1 MITSLTL
8 VFALVVGVVG
18 VRVLSS
24 VDTEITFD
32 SSYLSLLESSHVE
45 ASEVASIEVPEMD
58 FKEIK
63 IPVQKVASK
72 KIIAKKPAPKKIIV
86 EEPVYVSK
94 SELPFHE
101 PVTLQKVTY
110 NVALLENMVALYEGL
125 PVEEKVL
132 VAEEVKKD
140 EVKLIQA
147 STDAEPEF
155 FEYEAKPEEK
165 AEVVEVAAA
174 TPAPV
179 AEVKTETETETETE
193 KVVENINVVV
203 QDIQPAAPKAEEAK
217 VDFVAFDYSGLK
229 QDIKENKVP
238 TISMVDTHR
247 KPKRNS
253 VVKPPVQEEKT
264 DKSEKSEK
272 NALVQP
278 VFETQM
284 TIQGVATDLR
294 NNDVLRGFEVRF
306 QDNTSESFED
316 YGDGEVTVSLSMARP
331 KMTRSMVLLKRGF
344 APTNTDLILEDGAGS
359 VSIPVLS
366 QELLDE
372 QMAAFE
378 KSGPV
383 GALLVELADE
393 TEKATLDVPFGKI
406 ITLDGD
412 MRETKSEDFRYQLF
426 IGVKAGNALLTYV
439 HGNEITNKIV
449 HIHEREVTFESNY
462 FEKEKLEKVTLF
474 QEDLLS
480 REKSPLVTAS
490 ENVKVFA
497 RNAYGEKLNQN
508 TYRID
513 FGKALM
519 GGRNYLELTHESE
532 AVFVGTKN
540 ETQLSVPS
548 EDLMRHIL
556 SSLPENKL
564 GNRCVIQVNTK
575 RKIADVSVASESV
588 GESLMITAQYLDNDG
603 RFYESASEKTRKI
616 IVVGENHGSELQDSN
631 GKVNVKITYLDGSQE
646 FLGSYCSP
654 NTYLVEQL

>member
-18 VRVLSS
+18 VRVLNS

-32 SSYLSLLESSHVE
+32 SSYLSLLETSRVE
-45 ASEVASIEVPEMD
+45 ASEVAAIEVPEMD
-58 FKEIK
+58 FQEIR
-63 IPVQKVASK
+63 IPVEKKTIPK
-72 KIIAKKPAPKKIIV
+72 KIIARKPAPKKIIID
-86 EEPVYVSK
+86 EPVYVSK

-101 PVTLQKVTY
+101 PVKLQKVTY
-110 NVALLENMVALYEGL
+110 NVALLENMVALYDGL

-140 EVKLIQA
+140 EVKTVQA
-147 STDAEPEF
+147 STDVEPEF
-155 FEYEAKPEEK
+155 FEYEAQP
-165 AEVVEVAAA
+165 EVAAA
-174 TPAPV
+174 APVQEAVPAP
-179 AEVKTETETETETE
+179 ETETE

-203 QDIQPAAPKAEEAK
+203 QDIQPAPAPVAVPKAEEAK
-217 VDFVAFDYSGLK
+217 ADFVAFDYSGLK
-229 QDIKENKVP
+229 QDIKDKKVP

-253 VVKPPVQEEKT
+253 VVKPPVQEERR
-264 DKSEKSEK
+264 ENSEK
-272 NALVQP
+272 NNLIVPAPP
-278 VFETQM
+278 VYETQM

-294 NNDVLRGFEVRF
+294 NNETLRGFEVRF

-372 QMAAFE
+372 QMAPFE

-383 GALLVELADE
+383 GALLIELADE
-393 TEKATLDVPFGKI
+393 TEKATLDVPFGKV

-412 MRETKSEDFRYQLF
+412 MRETSSEDFRYQLF
-426 IGVKAGNALLTYV
+426 VGVKAGNALLTYV
-439 HGNEITNKIV
+439 HGHEVTNKIV

-513 FGKALM
+513 FGRALM
-519 GGRNYLELTHESE
+519 GGRNYLELTHEAE

-540 ETQLSVPS
+540 ESQLSVPS
-548 EDLMRHIL
+548 EGLMRHIL

-588 GESLMITAQYLDNDG
+588 GESLMITTQYLDNDG

-616 IVVGENHGSELQDSN
+616 IVVGENQGSELQDSS

>member
-18 VRVLSS
+18 VRVLNS
-24 VDTEITFD
+24 VDTEISID
-32 SSYLSLLESSHVE
+32 SSYLSLFGNSRVE
-45 ASEVASIEVPEMD
+45 ASEVAVIEVPEMD
-58 FKEIK
+58 FQEIK
-63 IPVQKVASK
+63 IPVEKKIAPK
-72 KIIAKKPAPKKIIV
+72 KIIARKPAPKKIIID
-86 EEPVYVSK
+86 EPVYVSK

-101 PVTLQKVTY
+101 PVKLQKVIY
-110 NVALLENMVALYEGL
+110 NVALLEKMVALYDGL

-140 EVKLIQA
+140 EVKTVQA

-155 FEYEAKPEEK
+155 FEYEAQP
-165 AEVVEVAAA
+165 EVAAA
-174 TPAPV
+174 APAQEATPV
-179 AEVKTETETETETE
+179 HETETE

-203 QDIQPAAPKAEEAK
+203 QDIQPAPAPKVEEAK

-229 QDIKENKVP
+229 QDIKDNKVP
-238 TISMVDTHR
+238 TVSMVDTHR

-253 VVKPPVQEEKT
+253 VVKPPVQEEK
-264 DKSEKSEK
+264 SEKSEK
-272 NALVQP
+272 NALQQP

-372 QMAAFE
+372 QITAFE

-393 TEKATLDVPFGKI
+393 TEKATLDVPFGKV

-412 MRETKSEDFRYQLF
+412 MRETNSEDFRYQLF
-426 IGVKAGNALLTYV
+426 VGVKAGNALLTYV
-439 HGNEITNKIV
+439 HGHEVTNKIV

-540 ETQLSVPS
+540 ESQLSVPS
-548 EDLMRHIL
+548 EGLMRHIL

-588 GESLMITAQYLDNDG
+588 GESLMITTQFLDNDG

-616 IVVGENHGSELQDSN
+616 IVVGENHGSELQDSS

>member
-1 MITSLTL
+1 MTSLTL
-8 VFALVVGVVG
+8 VMALLVGVVG
-18 VRVLSS
+18 LRVLNFA
-24 VDTEITFD
+24 DTEITID
-32 SSYLSLLESSHVE
+32 SSYLSLLETTRVE
-45 ASEVASIEVPEMD
+45 ATDVVAIASPEMT
-58 FKEIK
+58 FNEIK
-63 IPVQKVASK
+63 VPVPVAPK
-72 KIIAKKPAPKKIIV
+72 KIIAKKPVFKKIIL
-86 EEPVYVSK
+86 EEMVYVSK
-94 SELPFHE
+94 NELPFHE

-110 NVALLENMVALYEGL
+110 NVDLLENMVALYQGL

-132 VAEEVKKD
+132 VAEEIKKPVVD
-140 EVKLIQA
+140 EVKTAQS

-155 FEYEAKPEEK
+155 FEYETKVEEK

-174 TPAPV
+174 PV
-179 AEVKTETETETETE
+179 PEKEKTI
-193 KVVENINVVV
+193 ENIKVVV
-203 QDIQPAAPKAEEAK
+203 QDILPVPAPAAPKTEEAK
-217 VDFVAFDYSGLK
+217 VDIVAFDYSGLK
-229 QDIKENKVP
+229 QDIKDNKIP

-247 KPKRNS
+247 KSKRNS
-253 VVKPPVQEEKT
+253 VVKPPVQEENVE
-264 DKSEKSEK
+264 KSEKSEK

-278 VFETQM
+278 VYETQM

-294 NNDVLRGFEVRF
+294 DNDILRGFEVRF

-366 QELLDE
+366 QELLDK

-378 KSGPV
+378 RAGAV

-393 TEKATLDVPFGKI
+393 TEKATLDVPFGKV

-412 MRETKSEDFRYQLF
+412 LRETKSEDFRYQLF
-426 IGVKAGNALLTYV
+426 IGVKAGNALLSYV

-449 HIHEREVTFESNY
+449 HVHEREVTYESNF
-462 FEKEKLEKVTLF
+462 FEKEKLEKVSLF

-480 REKSPLVTAS
+480 HEKSPLVTAS
-490 ENVKVFA
+490 ENVRVFA
-497 RNAYGEKLNQN
+497 KNIHGEKLNQN
-508 TYRID
+508 TYRIEL
-513 FGKALM
+513 GKALL
-519 GGRNYLELTHESE
+519 GGRNYLELAHESE
-532 AVFVGTKN
+532 SVFVGTKN
-540 ETQLSVPS
+540 ESNLSIPS
-548 EDLMRHIL
+548 EGLMRHIL
-556 SSLPENKL
+556 SSLPENRL

-575 RKIADVSVASESV
+575 RKIADVTVAGESV
-588 GESLMITAQYLDNDG
+588 GENLMLSTQYLDADG

-616 IVVGENHGSELQDSN
+616 IIVGENQSSDNQDMS
-631 GKVNVKITYLDGSQE
+631 GKVNLKITYLDGSQE